1 MKVLIED
8 TRQQAG
14 KHDKKHEHFESQGI
28 TLIRSKLPFGDYALA
43 PSVAVD
49 TKAGI
54 LEIATNLCGSLAER
68 QRFIRECKAAKEAD
82 TKLVFLV
89 ETGKYKNITDL
100 IGHDIKL
107 KSGKTV
113 QGIQLFMA
121 MVTVSQRYGCEF
133 AFAPPSKSGE
143 RICDILGINDE

>member
-43 PSVAVD
+43 PSIAVD
-49 TKAGI
+49 TKASI

-68 QRFIRECKAAKEAD
+68 QRFIRECKSARDAG

-89 ETGKYKNITDL
+89 EVGKYKTPNDL

-113 QGIQLFMA
+113 QGQQLYMA

-133 AFAPPSKSGE
+133 AFTPPRLCGE
-143 RICDILGINDE
+143 RICEILGINDE